1 MSNTLVNWSE
11 LDALPGAPFS
21 EEIVDIAVAQLR
33 ADAGWHI
40 APVVTETL
48 TVNSNGGNLLILPT
62 RRIVAITAMRDVT
75 SGSAAV
81 TGWTRSIAGAYRLY
95 GPGFPA
101 GVLEV
106 DLTHGYETMP
116 ADLLPVVADY
126 ARRVSDTRDPGL
138 ASRTVGPFTES
149 YRDVGGAT
157 VTLSPA
163 LARYAVPG
171 GVA

>member
-11 LDALPGAPFS
+11 LDEMPGAPFS
-21 EEIVDIAVAQLR
+21 EGIVDIAVAQLR

-48 TVNSNGGNLLILPT
+48 TIASNGGSLLILPT
-62 RRIVAITAMRDVT
+62 RRIVSLSAVRDVT
-75 SGSAAV
+75 TGSTAV
-81 TGWTRSIAGAYRLY
+81 TGWTRLGGGLWLGYR
-95 GPGFPA
+95 GFPA
-101 GVLEV
+101 GLLEV

-149 YRDVGGAT
+149 YRDLGGAT